1 MLTLMHSRRRRRVR
15 RVGALLVAGMVAAPL
30 GAQEPPLSLAQAL
43 TEADAHAFGNRLAD
57 AQLKAER
64 ASARLP
70 LAGILPTARVEGAL
84 VHTTDP
90 IGAFGTRLRQRTISP
105 ADFDP
110 ARLNTPDAIRNVQ
123 GGLVMEL
130 PLVNGD
136 AWAGWRAARA
146 GVRARE
152 AAGDWTR
159 TSIRGDVVRAYYGA
173 ILAHGAVATLRE
185 AETAATAGVSQVE
198 AMVRQGLVTRAD
210 ALQAQVRATEVRA
223 QRLAA
228 QLDAQTAARQ
238 LALLLGRRDGEPLPL
253 PEGLPA
259 DTVVRLL
266 AVRDTLAPLPAAPA
280 ARGDV
285 QAARAAEQAARA
297 DRLRA
302 GAARLPRLNGI
313 ARMDW
318 NAPGTPFA
326 GRPNWTVGVM
336 ASWTLPGFPRD
347 LADWQGAS
355 ARQTAAR
362 AAAEA
367 AEAAGTVETTTARQ
381 AIAVALE
388 RLELATLAATQAREA
403 QRLVGRR
410 YAGGLATI
418 AERLGADATAT
429 GAALA
434 HAAARHAVID
444 ALATYRRAT
453 GGDPADLTRLE
464 EGR

>member
-1 MLTLMHSRRRRRVR
+1 MHSRLRRRAR

-43 TEADAHAFGNRLAD
+43 READAQAFGNRLAD
-57 AQLKAER
+57 AQIKAER
-64 ASARLP
+64 ATARLP
-70 LAGILPTARVEGAL
+70 LAGILPAARVEGAL

-90 IGAFGTRLRQRTISP
+90 IGAFGTRLRQRAIGP

-110 ARLNTPDAIRNVQ
+110 ARLNTPNAIRNVQ
-123 GGLVMEL
+123 GGLVVEL
-130 PLVNGD
+130 PLANGD
-136 AWAGWRAARA
+136 AWAGWRAAQA

-173 ILAHGAVATLRE
+173 ILARAAVATWEE
-185 AETAATAGVSQVE
+185 AEAAATAGVTQVE

-210 ALQAQVRATEVRA
+210 ALQAQVRASEVRA

-228 QLDAQTAARQ
+228 QLEAYSAARQ
-238 LALLLGRRDGEPLPL
+238 LALLLGRRDGEPLAL
-253 PEGLPA
+253 PATLPA
-259 DTVVRLL
+259 DTVVRAL
-266 AVRDTLAPLPAAPA
+266 AVRDTLAPIPASVTT
-280 ARGDV
+280 RGDV
-285 QAARAAEQAARA
+285 QAARAAEQAAHA

-302 GAARLPRLNGI
+302 GVARLPRVNGI